1 VCAKRK
7 VEEMTNVI
15 AVFDELVSES
25 LLVRK
30 SRNGV
35 CAACE
40 AVGARRRIVDIVGRL
55 RVVGQLAPTSRWRG
69 RAHAVLFNV
78 HWGKA

>member
-1 VCAKRK
+1 MSPHSIDRYPWGWPIGWNIATVCAKRK
-7 VEEMTNVI
+7 VKETTNVI
-15 AVFDELVSES
+15 AVFDKLVGES

-40 AVGARRRIVDIVGRL
+40 AV
-55 RVVGQLAPTSRWRG
+55 
-69 RAHAVLFNV
+69 
-78 HWGKA
+78 

>member
-7 VEEMTNVI
+7 VKETTNVI
-15 AVFDELVSES
+15 AVFDKLVGES

-40 AVGARRRIVDIVGRL
+40 AV
-55 RVVGQLAPTSRWRG
+55 
-69 RAHAVLFNV
+69 
-78 HWGKA
+78 